1 MHANGRLWYYLFG
14 KDIGCALLCRIFRI
28 LKRIL
33 VWNWQLLKQARIRSW
48 ESWSARWSYRWAT
61 SRKRLPRL
69 RRTSE
74 WMRRTYVMDLCPN
87 TFWRVSSSIPLSMA
101 RTANAWRPMCGVT
114 SPRSCISC
122 LWFQDWAAWHCIH
135 LPERHIRGVF
145 LFIRT
150 PIFSISS
157 IAMGNNF
164 TTYATP
170 VFIRLPISH
179 VPPSESVWILS
190 YVMAFKST

>member
-1 MHANGRLWYYLFG
+1 MEVPLPHGCRWRTFSFNVGYANARQRKTLILSVWKGYRMCVTLSH
-14 KDIGCALLCRIFRI
+14 IQN

-61 SRKRLPRL
+61 SRKDCPACAGQVNGCAGRMWWTYAQTL
-69 RRTSE
+69 SE
-74 WMRRTYVMDLCPN
+74 EFPAASPWVWPERQMRGVR
-87 TFWRVSSSIPLSMA
+87 
-101 RTANAWRPMCGVT
+101 CGVT

-150 PIFSISS
+150 PIFFNQFDSN
-157 IAMGNNF
+157 GQ
-164 TTYATP
+164 
-170 VFIRLPISH
+170 
-179 VPPSESVWILS
+179 
-190 YVMAFKST
+190 